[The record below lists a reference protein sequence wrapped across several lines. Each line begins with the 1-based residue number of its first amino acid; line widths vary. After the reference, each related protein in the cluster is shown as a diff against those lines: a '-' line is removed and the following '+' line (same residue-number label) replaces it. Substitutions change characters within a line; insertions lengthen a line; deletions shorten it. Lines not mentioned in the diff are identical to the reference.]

1 MVTAVAK
8 HCGDFVNKGL
18 YDIHIDLM
26 GVPMMEEKSPI
37 KDNFVT
43 AKHIMSRYDIINAYD
58 TKHELLFINRVTL
71 SK

>member
-18 YDIHIDLM
+18 YDIHIDLI

-37 KDNFVT
+37 KDSFIT
-43 AKHIMSRYDIINAYD
+43 AKHVMSRW
-58 TKHELLFINRVTL
+58 VP
-71 SK
+71 

>member
-26 GVPMMEEKSPI
+26 GVPMMEEKPPI

-43 AKHIMSRYDIINAYD
+43 AKHIMSRYA
-58 TKHELLFINRVTL
+58 E